1 MYDLMPFW
9 CCFQNILIQRSSRVV
24 IETDQTC
31 FRKVQIFPLNLTNCF
46 SLTNCEAPEQREL
59 WRSRNESKTRRKAP
73 TSQRHV
79 LSWNNISYDVRSKTD
94 PAGSDKVTLCYL
106 NNTMWDERTYR
117 LLLFADALFNAGRLH
132 HDARQTLL
140 QEENSTDV
148 QLMTFYIKLKIC
160 KSALSGCRADFKMLS
175 ASCSVSF
182 QSSSTWRSENKY
194 KLVGFSKPGHY
205 AVWECWLSA
214 ARELHSKTETACRE
228 NS

>member
-1 MYDLMPFW
+1 
-9 CCFQNILIQRSSRVV
+9 
-24 IETDQTC
+24 
-31 FRKVQIFPLNLTNCF
+31 
-46 SLTNCEAPEQREL
+46 
-59 WRSRNESKTRRKAP
+59 
-73 TSQRHV
+73 
-79 LSWNNISYDVRSKTD
+79 
-94 PAGSDKVTLCYL
+94 
-106 NNTMWDERTYR
+106 MWDERTYR

-160 KSALSGCRADFKMLS
+160 KLALSGCRADFKMLS

-228 NS
+228 NSLSKIVKRWRTLQAQHPTALPSPAASHHTKPGYPTGPVGHLWQYIRTVWQLLIISSINQHIRKEKGQIFILLQWLAVKMLIRAAECNKNICSSDHSDR

>member
-46 SLTNCEAPEQREL
+46 SLTSCEAPEQREL
-59 WRSRNESKTRRKAP
+59 WRSRNESKTNAKLRHHNGMFCPGTTLVTMFGVKP
-73 TSQRHV
+73 TLQDQV
-79 LSWNNISYDVRSKTD
+79 
-94 PAGSDKVTLCYL
+94 KVTLCYL

>member
-1 MYDLMPFW
+1 M
-9 CCFQNILIQRSSRVV
+9 N
-24 IETDQTC
+24 
-31 FRKVQIFPLNLTNCF
+31 
-46 SLTNCEAPEQREL
+46 
-59 WRSRNESKTRRKAP
+59 
-73 TSQRHV
+73 
-79 LSWNNISYDVRSKTD
+79 YDVPETKAKRDAKLRHHNGMFCPGTTLVTMFGVKPTLQD
-94 PAGSDKVTLCYL
+94 QVKVTLCYL

-205 AVWECWLSA
+205 AV
-214 ARELHSKTETACRE
+214 
-228 NS
+228 